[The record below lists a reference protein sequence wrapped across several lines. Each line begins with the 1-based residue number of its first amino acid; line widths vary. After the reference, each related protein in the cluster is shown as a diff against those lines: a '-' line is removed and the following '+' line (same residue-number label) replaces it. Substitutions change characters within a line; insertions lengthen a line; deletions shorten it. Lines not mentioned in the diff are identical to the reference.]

1 MEKLSIRFDPGVI
14 RLTVIPLSLIAAI
27 LIPFALWSEPLNSA
41 ASSWLNQSHQ
51 PLTLALLGVTLL
63 ILDVL
68 LPIPSSVVSMALC
81 WMLGPVWG
89 AAAVFVGMTG
99 AFGLGYGLG
108 RLTPRSRLRA
118 WVGPALWDAMFDR
131 SDSRLVFWITLGR
144 PIPVLAELTAM
155 LAGVFRIPLRQTLPA
170 AVLSSLGVSCMYA
183 ASAWLGQ
190 QQVSFWWTLA
200 ASIGMPSVMW
210 GAYRLWRVRLLAK
223 R

>member
-14 RLTVIPLSLIAAI
+14 RLTAILFSLIAAI

-41 ASSWLNQSHQ
+41 AASWLNQSHR
-51 PLTLALLGVTLL
+51 PLTLALLGVALL

-89 AAAVFVGMTG
+89 AAAVFAGMTG

-108 RLTPRSRLRA
+108 RLAPRSRLRA
-118 WVGPALWDAMFDR
+118 WVGPALWDAMLARNDHRFI
-131 SDSRLVFWITLGR
+131 FWIALGR

-155 LAGVFRIPLRQTLPA
+155 LAGVLHIPLRQALPA
-170 AVLSSLGVSCMYA
+170 AMLSSLGVSSMYA

-190 QQVSFWWTLA
+190 QQVNFWWTLA

-210 GAYRLWRVRLLAK
+210 GTYWLWRARLLDK